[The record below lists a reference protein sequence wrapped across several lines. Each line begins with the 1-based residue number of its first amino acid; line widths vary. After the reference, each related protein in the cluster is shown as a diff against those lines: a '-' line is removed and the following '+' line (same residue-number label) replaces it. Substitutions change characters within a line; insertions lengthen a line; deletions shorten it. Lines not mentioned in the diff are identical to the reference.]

1 MLEPQRAEILH
12 HYPWTR
18 SLVSIGVMMSRERV
32 RGAPRSVTN
41 LEFHQS
47 MMDAMKATLLQLGA
61 PEGQLKTAAFG
72 SNQRDPA

>member
-1 MLEPQRAEILH
+1 
-12 HYPWTR
+12 
-18 SLVSIGVMMSRERV
+18 MSRERV